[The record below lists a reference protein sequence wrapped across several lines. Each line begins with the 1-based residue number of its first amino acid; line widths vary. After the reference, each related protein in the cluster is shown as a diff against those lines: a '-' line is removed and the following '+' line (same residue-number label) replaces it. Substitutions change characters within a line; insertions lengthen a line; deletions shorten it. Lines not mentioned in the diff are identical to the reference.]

1 MADDIMR
8 AIRIR
13 SQKSAR
19 FKRDGYGKKKQ
30 LADCWRRPRGL
41 HNKQR
46 IQKKA
51 KGPLPTPGYGSP
63 LVARGLHP
71 SGYREVLVHNP
82 AGLEGLDPERDA
94 IRIAAGVGAK
104 KRLLIQEMALK
115 AGLKILNPRETKPAG
130 EPAAQPAG
138 GEEVEEEKGDE

>member
-1 MADDIMR
+1 MVDDRLR
-8 AIRIR
+8 AIRVR

-19 FKRDGYGKKKQ
+19 FKRDGFGKKKQ
-30 LADCWRRPRGL
+30 LADTWRRPRGL

-63 LVARGLHP
+63 LAARGLHP
-71 SGYREVLVHNP
+71 SGYRDVLVHNP
-82 AGLEGLDPERDA
+82 ADLEGLEPAQDA

-104 KRLLIQEMALK
+104 KRALIQEKAVQ
-115 AGLKILNPRETKPAG
+115 AGLKVLNLREKKPG
-130 EPAAQPAG
+130 EEPAP
-138 GEEVEEEKGDE
+138 VEEARPQEDDDD

>member
-8 AIRIR
+8 AIRVR
-13 SQKSAR
+13 SEKSAR
-19 FKRDGYGKKKQ
+19 FKRDGFGKKKQ

-63 LVARGLHP
+63 LIARGLHP
-71 SGYREVLVHNP
+71 SGYREVMVHNP
-82 AGLEGLDPERDA
+82 AELEGLDPARDA

-104 KRLLIQEMALK
+104 KRILIQEKALK

-130 EPAAQPAG
+130 EPAG